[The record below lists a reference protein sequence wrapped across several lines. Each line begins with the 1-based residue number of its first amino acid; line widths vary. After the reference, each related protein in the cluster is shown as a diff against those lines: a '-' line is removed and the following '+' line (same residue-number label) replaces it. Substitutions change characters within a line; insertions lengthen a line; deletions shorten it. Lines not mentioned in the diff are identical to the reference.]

1 MSKQVFL
8 YLTQK
13 TTSSLINPFRKLT
26 IEAGGFGEVFLL
38 YHHKL
43 DYVPEIIQ
51 NEKHFLFTNK
61 VLYEHNYIPI
71 GFSLVPGNNH
81 FPLFKFYQEYP
92 DYDYYWCIEDDVRFS
107 GDWGYL
113 FSSFKNISADF
124 ISSHI
129 QRAPLVPNWPW
140 WDTLAHPY
148 KVIPFEE
155 RIRSFNPIYRIS
167 NEALQLIHKALQ
179 NKWCGHHEVL
189 FPSLVYQAE
198 LEVLDF
204 GGRGEFV
211 NSGFESKFYT
221 EEQDD
226 PTRILE
232 GTLRWRPSYTEVGHI
247 SNKLY
252 HPIKEEL

>member
-1 MSKQVFL
+1 MTNQVFL

-13 TTSSLINPFRKLT
+13 TTSSLIEPFRKLT
-26 IEAGGFGEVFLL
+26 HEVEEFGEVFLL

-51 NEKHFLFTNK
+51 NEKHFPFTNE
-61 VLYEHNYIPI
+61 VLYQYNYFPI

-81 FPLFKFYQEYP
+81 FPLLKFYQEYP

-113 FSSFKNISADF
+113 FSNFNNISADF

-129 QRAPLVPNWPW
+129 QRAPLVPNWPM
-140 WDTLAHPY
+140 WDTLANPY
-148 KVIPFEE
+148 KVIPFED

-167 NEALQLIHKALQ
+167 KEALEFVIKALQ
-179 NKWCGHHEVL
+179 SKWCGHHEVL
-189 FPSLVYQAE
+189 FPTLIYHADME
-198 LEVLDF
+198 IMDF

-211 NSGFESKFYT
+211 PLGFESKFYT
-221 EEQDD
+221 EDNDD
-226 PTRILE
+226 PYLVLE
-232 GTLRWRPSYTEVGHI
+232 GTMRWRPEFINVGDLE
-247 SNKLY
+247 NKIY
-252 HPIKEEL
+252 HPIKDM